1 MSLFDF
7 AFGLSAVILGLGL
20 AEMASRFQ
28 QLVFA
33 GRRVRWAPEP
43 VLLSI
48 AVFMVIVVV
57 WLGAW
62 RDHDIRQ
69 ITVGQVALQI
79 LTILAPYMVAAA
91 VLPRAPDEGELDMH
105 RYYDDNRR
113 FLLGTLLVGQ
123 LLNWGMNLS
132 RHSAEIVGAEA
143 WAKTLVTT
151 LPYYSALTYA
161 VLMFVRWRW
170 LNVAGLLFVIA
181 VFIPPAVRAHLSA

>member
-33 GRRVRWAPEP
+33 GRRVKWAPEP

-48 AVFMVIVVV
+48 VVFVVIVVV
-57 WLGAW
+57 WLGSW

-79 LTILAPYMVAAA
+79 LTILAPYMVAAG
-91 VLPRAPDEGELDMH
+91 VLPRAPDEDVLDMH
-105 RYYDDNRR
+105 RYYDENRR

-123 LLNWGMNLS
+123 LLYWGVNLS
-132 RHSAEIVGAEA
+132 RFSGEISGADA
-143 WAKTLVTT
+143 WAKTLISTF
-151 LPYYSALTYA
+151 PYYSVLTYA
-161 VLMFVRWRW
+161 ALMVVRWRW
-170 LNVAGLLFVIA
+170 LNVAGLLFVVA
-181 VFIPPAVRAHLSA
+181 VFIPPAIRGHLTA